1 MLQSRR
7 DWQMIGIGFWWLSL
21 FVGQAL
27 VHADDS
33 AHAEEAVR
41 GRLRSSLEFLASDE
55 LKGRATGS
63 AEMDVAAE

>member
-1 MLQSRR
+1 MLRHHYRSVVV
-7 DWQMIGIGFWWLSL
+7 WWWLLALSASP
-21 FVGQAL
+21 AL

-41 GRLRSSLEFLASDE
+41 GRLRRSLEFLASDE